1 MKKSIREKEYSAAC
15 TNSEE
20 KSNLHVLADGA
31 CTSMSAIKIIQDA
44 CIVDAHREDYI
55 LSCWNAMRHE
65 KKIRKY
71 VFFYFKRSNRCGY
84 IQLCLTEIQVIFCQ
98 LQIQDRSELR

>member
-55 LSCWNAMRHE
+55 LSC
-65 KKIRKY
+65 
-71 VFFYFKRSNRCGY
+71 
-84 IQLCLTEIQVIFCQ
+84 
-98 LQIQDRSELR
+98 